1 MSSTPALTATE
12 LIAFVVHEARL
23 LDERRWDDWYDL
35 FTEDGRYWIPLQHD
49 QTSRLSHHS
58 LMDEDRLLLRLRIDR
73 LGHARAFSQQP
84 ASRSQHF
91 LQTPQVE
98 RLDSGPAGH
107 LMRTA
112 FLYLESRADVQQVL
126 GGVAWHT
133 LVVGPDGALKIR
145 EKRINLLN
153 CDAALPPIQLF
164 L

>member
-1 MSSTPALTATE
+1 MNTTPALTATE

-35 FTEDGRYWIPLQHD
+35 FTEDGRYWIPLQHEQAD
-49 QTSRLSHHS
+49 RLSHHS
-58 LMDEDRLLLRLRIDR
+58 LMDEDRLLLRLRIAR

-84 ASRSQHF
+84 ASRSQHV
-91 LQTPQVE
+91 LQMPQVE

-107 LMRTA
+107 LVRTP
-112 FLYLESRADVQQVL
+112 FLYLESRAEVQHVL

-133 LVVGPDGALKIR
+133 LVAAPDGALKIR

-153 CDAALPPIQLF
+153 CDAALAPIQLF
-164 L
+164 M